1 MWKWEGV
8 RRVAAADKIDG
19 LGTAVPEI
27 HPRNPRRGQNWPQN
41 AGKSK
46 FEIQLMAWP
55 GSMHTWMMDPY
66 SRCIFPFACESY
78 ISAGQSDQTPS

>member
-1 MWKWEGV
+1 MRVV
-8 RRVAAADKIDG
+8 RFAAAAAADKIDG

-46 FEIQLMAWP
+46 FEIQLMAWSSCVNAHMDD
-55 GSMHTWMMDPY
+55 GS
-66 SRCIFPFACESY
+66 IFTMYVSFCL
-78 ISAGQSDQTPS
+78 